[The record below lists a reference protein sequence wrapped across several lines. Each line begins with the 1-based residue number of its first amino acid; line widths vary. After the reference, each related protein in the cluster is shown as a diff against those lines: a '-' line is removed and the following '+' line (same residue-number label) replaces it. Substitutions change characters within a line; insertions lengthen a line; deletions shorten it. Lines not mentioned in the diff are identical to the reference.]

1 MTRYIALALI
11 ALIALAACSPA
22 PASDRAADSTTL
34 PAVDTLMAVA
44 PADTL
49 PTKTVT
55 ASPATKTVTPAAT
68 TKTTGAQAKAPT
80 KAETKKLGRDSVI
93 QPPNLP
99 QLDTVKRKK
108 PPMSG

>member
-1 MTRYIALALI
+1 MTRYIAL

-22 PASDRAADSTTL
+22 PASDQAADSTL

-55 ASPATKTVTPAAT
+55 DSPAIESAAPSAPSKTAGGQT
-68 TKTTGAQAKAPT
+68 KAPT
-80 KAETKKLGRDSVI
+80 IAETKKLGRDSVI
-93 QPPNLP
+93 QPPRLP
-99 QLDTVKRKK
+99 QLDTVKKK
-108 PPMSG
+108 PPAL